1 MRLCLLAR
9 IVPSIENQTKRFKA
23 NLATISFGDALA
35 KPKIVLTADRT
46 LMSPY
51 RHISLATF
59 FGCAP
64 ALDPN
69 RNKKSFWYKILR
81 NQVTPKVLFDFI
93 CNYIP
98 HTNGVADY
106 APYGLRKVEAGLLRD
121 GFRRDEV
128 VVAHPDH
135 IEKFIGPETEVVGTY
150 EMDPLGM
157 GPVTM
162 TFTYGRKQISYDEYY
177 NTELHH
183 RINSAKKRTGS
194 KAKVISGASG
204 TWQYNYA
211 PEKIE
216 EFGIYAILE
225 GELGGIAPEIDGHAG
240 KFFRYLMDGQFENMD
255 PFRKRADF
263 KVNIKEFER
272 DGKKHY
278 GRFVNFWDRPDLDE
292 IPNIT
297 EPSMHGMIE
306 VMRGCGRGCKF
317 CDVTLR
323 SLRYYPPEKVRKEI
337 EVNIK
342 KGGTR
347 SAWVHS
353 DDIFVYGMDPR
364 TAKGMEPNR
373 EALEE
378 LFTAI
383 MAAGVRHTNPTHGTL
398 AGAIADER
406 LIPNLSGIIRAGPDN
421 VIGIQCGFETGSL
434 RLIDKYADRK
444 LAPYAPEEW
453 HWVVKE
459 GVKTLNENYW
469 IPAFTLIMGLDND
482 ETPEDSW
489 ETIRLINELEQ
500 EQPESMFTATPL
512 TFVPIGL
519 LEKSEFFNIGNEMDP
534 AQLGVMY
541 KTWQHNFKYGIQKF
555 MTKTGG
561 RGPQR
566 YLFNMIARSLGGVP
580 LGAMERYARRASR
593 EHEQV
598 IEKIRAKY
606 W

>member
-1 MRLCLLAR
+1 M
-9 IVPSIENQTKRFKA
+9 
-23 NLATISFGDALA
+23 GY
-35 KPKIVLTADRT
+35 PKIVLTADRT

-51 RHISLATF
+51 RNLSLATF

-64 ALDPN
+64 ALDPGRDKN
-69 RNKKSFWYKILR
+69 SFLYKVLK
-81 NQVTPKVLFDFI
+81 NQVTPKLLFDFI
-93 CNYIP
+93 CNPIS
-98 HTNGVADY
+98 HTNGIADY

-121 GFRRDEV
+121 GFKREDV

-135 IEKFIGPETEVVGTY
+135 VEKFIGPETQVVGTY

-162 TFTYGRKQISYDEYY
+162 TFTYGRRQTSYDEFYCGD
-177 NTELHH
+177 LHKK
-183 RINSAKKRTGS
+183 INDAKKKNCS
-194 KAKVISGASG
+194 NAKVVAGGSG
-204 TWQYNYA
+204 TWQYNYD
-211 PEKIE
+211 PEKIQE
-216 EFGIYAILE
+216 YGLYAILE

-240 KFFRYLMDGQFENMD
+240 RFFNYLANGDFENMD
-255 PFRKRADF
+255 PFRKRSDF

-272 DGKKHY
+272 NGKKLH
-278 GRFVNFWDRPDLDE
+278 GRFVNFWDRPDIDD
-292 IPNIT
+292 IPDIV

-323 SLRYYPPEKVRKEI
+323 SLRYYPPEKVKKEVEI
-337 EVNIK
+337 NIK
-342 KGGTR
+342 KGGAK

-364 TAKGMEPNR
+364 TSKQMEPNR

-383 MAAGVRHTNPTHGTL
+383 MSTGIEHTNPTHGTL
-398 AGAIADER
+398 GGAIADEK
-406 LIPNLSGIIRAGPDN
+406 LIPNISKIINSGPDN
-421 VIGIQCGFETGSL
+421 MIGIQCGLETGSL

-444 LAPYAPEEW
+444 LAPFKPEEW

-459 GVKTLNENYW
+459 AVKTFNENYW
-469 IPAFTLIMGLDND
+469 VPAFTLIMGLDND

-489 ETIRLINELEQ
+489 ETIRLISELEI
-500 EQPESMFTATPL
+500 EQPDSMFTTTAL

-519 LEKSEFFNIGNEMDP
+519 LEKSSFFNIGNDMSP

-541 KTWQHNFKYGIQKF
+541 KTWQHNFKYGIKKF
-555 MTKTGG
+555 MNKTGSRLG
-561 RGPQR
+561 MKK
-566 YLFNMIARSLGGVP
+566 YAFNLLARTLGGIP
-580 LGAMERYARRASR
+580 LGAIERKARRDGR
-593 EHEQV
+593 
-598 IEKIRAKY
+598 
-606 W
+606 

>member
-1 MRLCLLAR
+1 M
-9 IVPSIENQTKRFKA
+9 SH
-23 NLATISFGDALA
+23 
-35 KPKIVLTADRT
+35 PKIVLTADRT

-51 RHISLATF
+51 RNISLATF

-64 ALDPN
+64 ALDPH
-69 RNKKSFWYKILR
+69 RDKGSFWYKVLG
-81 NQVTPKVLFDFI
+81 NQVTPRILFDFI
-93 CNYIP
+93 CNPIAN
-98 HTNGVADY
+98 TNGVADF
-106 APYGLRKVEAGLLRD
+106 APYGLRKVEAGLLKD
-121 GFRRDEV
+121 GFAREDV

-135 IEKFIGPETEVVGTY
+135 VDKFIGPETEVVGTY

-162 TFTYGRKQISYDEYY
+162 TFTYGRKQTSYDEFYCS
-177 NTELHH
+177 ELHKK
-183 RINSAKKRTGS
+183 INDAKKKNGS
-194 KAKVISGASG
+194 NAKVIAGASG
-204 TWQYNYA
+204 TWQYNYD
-211 PEKIE
+211 PEKIK
-216 EFGIYAILE
+216 EFGLYAILE
-225 GELGGIAPEIDGHAG
+225 GELGGIAPEIDGNAG
-240 KFFRYLMDGQFENMD
+240 LFFNGLIDGKFENMD
-255 PFRKRADF
+255 PFKKQDRF

-272 DGKKHY
+272 NQKKIH
-278 GRFVNFWDRPDLDE
+278 GRFVSFWDRPE
-292 IPNIT
+292 IEDIPDIV

-323 SLRYYPPEKVRKEI
+323 SLRYYPPEKVAREI

-342 KGGTR
+342 KGGMRT
-347 SAWVHS
+347 AWVHS

-364 TAKGMEPNR
+364 TTKDMAPNR

-383 MAAGVRHTNPTHGTL
+383 MATGVEHTNPTHGTL

-406 LIPNLSGIIRAGPDN
+406 LLPNLSRIINASASN
-421 VIGIQCGFETGSL
+421 LIGVQCGLETGSV
-434 RLIDKYADRK
+434 RLIEKYADRK
-444 LAPYAPEEW
+444 LAPYAPSEW

-459 GVKTLNENYW
+459 SVKTLNENYW

-489 ETIRLINELEQ
+489 ETIRLLSELEQ
-500 EQPESMFTATPL
+500 EQPDSMFTATPL

-519 LEKSEFFNIGNEMDP
+519 LEKSEFFNIGNEVSP
-534 AQLGVMY
+534 VQLGVMY

-561 RGPQR
+561 GNVFKKL
-566 YLFNMIARSLGGVP
+566 LFNGIARSLGNTP
-580 LGAMERYARRASR
+580 LKAMEAYSRRKSR
-593 EHEQV
+593 EHERV
-598 IEKIRAKY
+598 IEKIIANYR
-606 W
+606 

>member
-1 MRLCLLAR
+1 MAH
-9 IVPSIENQTKRFKA
+9 
-23 NLATISFGDALA
+23 
-35 KPKIVLTADRT
+35 PKVVLTADRT
-46 LMSPY
+46 LMSNY
-51 RHISLATF
+51 RGISLATF

-64 ALDPN
+64 AIDPN
-69 RNKKSFWYKILR
+69 RDHNSFWYKILK

-93 CNYIP
+93 CNPIP
-98 HTNGVADY
+98 HTNGVAAY

-121 GFRRDEV
+121 GYKREDV

-135 IEKFIGPETEVVGTY
+135 IDKFIGPETQVVGTY

-177 NTELHH
+177 NAFLHKK
-183 RINSAKKRTGS
+183 ILEAKKKSGS
-194 KAKVISGASG
+194 NAKVIAGASG
-204 TWQYNYA
+204 TWQYNYD

-216 EFGIYAILE
+216 EYGLYAVLE

-240 KFFRYLMDGQFENMD
+240 RFFDYLINGDFENMN
-255 PFRKRADF
+255 PFRKRSDF
-263 KVNIKEFER
+263 KVDIKEFNR
-272 DGKKHY
+272 NGKTLH
-278 GRFVNFWDRPDLDE
+278 GRFVNFWDRPE
-292 IPNIT
+292 IDDIPDIV

-323 SLRYYPPEKVRKEI
+323 ALRYYPPEKVKKEI

-342 KGGTR
+342 KGGLR
-347 SAWVHS
+347 NAWIHS

-364 TAKGMEPNR
+364 TNKQMEPNR

-378 LFTAI
+378 LFTAV
-383 MAAGVRHTNPTHGTL
+383 MDAGVQHTNPTHGTL
-398 AGAIADER
+398 AGAIADEK
-406 LIPNLSGIIRAGPDN
+406 LIPNISKIIKSGPSN
-421 VIGIQCGFETGSL
+421 LIGIQCGFETGSL
-434 RLIDKYADRK
+434 RLIGKYADRK
-444 LAPYAPEEW
+444 LAPFMPEEW

-459 GVKTLNENYW
+459 GVKTLNEHYW
-469 IPAFTLIMGLDND
+469 VPAFTLIMGLDND

-489 ETIRLINELEQ
+489 ETVQLISELER
-500 EQPESMFTATPL
+500 EQPDCMFTTTPL

-519 LEKSEFFNIGNEMDP
+519 LEKSEFFNIGNEMSP

-555 MTKTGG
+555 MTKTGSHG
-561 RGPQR
+561 SAQKKF
-566 YLFNMIARSLGGVP
+566 FNMIARSLGGVP
-580 LGAMERYARRASR
+580 LSAMERYARRKSR
-593 EHEQV
+593 EHEKV
-598 IEKIRAKY
+598 IETIKAKY